1 MDEYAVSVEGNVV
14 TAYIASEAGQ
24 VCSCTIYYAYVFISY
39 LAQRFEIIWEVGEC
53 DESARAELRMDGNFV
68 RQRLHNHRSGG
79 REHTFNG
86 VQVDHTSFRPF
97 VFQEVAFTGMLDS
110 LSSSPFT
117 PPISAGFQIV
127 TMTIWLF
134 SKTWLPAISITWVP
148 SLSKSISWIWSE
160 GNLMDSNF
168 ANLPK
173 H

>member
-1 MDEYAVSVEGNVV
+1 MKQSMDEYAVSVEGNVV

-97 VFQEVAFTGMLDS
+97 VFQEWHSRVCWIPCLRLRSRRLFLLAFRS
-110 LSSSPFT
+110 
-117 PPISAGFQIV
+117 
-127 TMTIWLF
+127 
-134 SKTWLPAISITWVP
+134 
-148 SLSKSISWIWSE
+148 
-160 GNLMDSNF
+160 
-168 ANLPK
+168 
-173 H
+173 